1 MGHLQA
7 CGDHHGRIVCCGHR
21 PQLLAPNLEQ
31 ELIELLPPPLGF
43 EPGDKTAA
51 RRPVLVHRPLLV

>member
-1 MGHLQA
+1 
-7 CGDHHGRIVCCGHR
+7 
-21 PQLLAPNLEQ
+21 LLDPNLEQ

-51 RRPVLVHRPLLV
+51 HRPVLVHRPLLA